1 MSATRPY
8 ETIRDISLS
17 STSSVHTL
25 HYDQYP
31 FIYKT
36 VQVISSMWYLYCV
49 LKHCIFVTYAC
60 ASPEPVISRISAI
73 LRSFCRLCGT
83 YCYQIQPDTVIKT
96 RHRSIAIW
104 RWHSQGMNFRKG
116 SGFKHTL
123 IAPYHS
129 RSTKRNVLFK
139 PLSNILRQRETT
151 QLRKV

>member
-1 MSATRPY
+1 MSAPRPY
-8 ETIRDISLS
+8 DTYPLHQPALF
-17 STSSVHTL
+17 TSYTMFNI
-25 HYDQYP
+25 P
-31 FIYKT
+31 
-36 VQVISSMWYLYCV
+36 LYTKLFQLFLPCGICIV

-83 YCYQIQPDTVIKT
+83 YCYEIQRDTVIKT

-104 RWHSQGMNFRKG
+104 RWHSQRMNFRKG

-123 IAPYHS
+123 IPPYHS
-129 RSTKRNVLFK
+129 RSTKRNILFK

-151 QLRKV
+151 Q

>member
-1 MSATRPY
+1 MSAPRPY
-8 ETIRDISLS
+8 DTYPLHQPALF
-17 STSSVHTL
+17 TSYTMFNI
-25 HYDQYP
+25 P
-31 FIYKT
+31 
-36 VQVISSMWYLYCV
+36 LYTKLFQLFLPCGICIV

-83 YCYQIQPDTVIKT
+83 YCYEIQRDTVIKT
-96 RHRSIAIW
+96 RHRFIAIW
-104 RWHSQGMNFRKG
+104 RWHSQRMNFRKG

-123 IAPYHS
+123 IPPYHS
-129 RSTKRNVLFK
+129 RSTKRNILFK